1 MVYRILIIL
10 LAFYFNTG
18 NSKIIYD
25 KYDIYV
31 TQLELSNYQELYKK
45 SYNED
50 LKRNK
55 ALKDIILMKNTINFL
70 LKNNPEFINALDEKI
85 TINYKKINFESE
97 TKKNF
102 FRFQTLR
109 NEFINDYF
117 QNQFDIE
124 KLKIIFSSLIE
135 LKLPI
140 SKNNCLT
147 IEGLK
152 ELNKNDYFIKSFY
165 QNFKIN
171 EKKYKTKIN
180 EELFDVC
187 INNKQL
193 NFLEKVII
201 DFVEQKTEND
211 FNRFIYGK
219 LNWKKSLFSWEM
231 TIQLI

>member
-219 LNWKKSLFSWEM
+219 LN
-231 TIQLI
+231 